1 MGIIQDIKP
10 KQMYPDVGVG
20 FLLSYDIYIIGYEKN
35 VSYNKIS
42 NHIIKI

>member
-20 FLLSYDIYIIGYEKN
+20 FLLSYDMGIAGCKKI